1 MGLGMAASAAG
12 GAITRNSA
20 LSNAQSQ
27 AAARNGALSETISGL
42 DNIYNKTNAP
52 AFNSAVVA
60 VTPGGLQTA
69 QDARVAN
76 DVGAI
81 TKPNIY
87 APPPGGDTPP
97 AVANAYKG
105 DLADAFNF
113 ATNEATNAGKLGGYG
128 DQWLNSNL
136 TQPDAARK
144 IGIGNSNAGNLKS
157 LLPPN
162 KTSRRRRPTRRLAR
176 GAKSSRVAAVYSAA
190 TPVPTPAPTVLS
202 CRLAPA
208 ACSRRRRLQCSGRTA
223 AADLS
228 AAKCPPLARPHG
240 KP

>member
-136 TQPDAARK
+136 TQQDAARK
-144 IGIGNSNAGNLKS
+144 IGIGNSNAENLKS
-157 LLPPN
+157 LLPAEQDIAQTEAYKTPSPWGQILSGGGSILGSYSSPN
-162 KTSRRRRPTRRLAR
+162 ASPN
-176 GAKSSRVAAVYSAA
+176 GAQLPFGAGSLFA
-190 TPVPTPAPTVLS
+190 PTPSSMLGPY
-202 CRLAPA
+202 
-208 ACSRRRRLQCSGRTA
+208 SG
-223 AADLS
+223 
-228 AAKCPPLARPHG
+228 G
-240 KP
+240 